1 MGLHHAV
8 QILPTHRHMRRAIK
22 ILLMIQLCVCLSFGA
37 FRTGQEVGRDGDSH
51 GDTHMHLA
59 KSESSQPRRV
69 FLMDVE
75 DELAKVEEEFYGS
88 YQTTPEKKCFGN
100 FVFTVI

>member
-1 MGLHHAV
+1 VLSDQVRRWVGMATLIV
-8 QILPTHRHMRRAIK
+8 ILICIWQNLK
-22 ILLMIQLCVCLSFGA
+22 
-37 FRTGQEVGRDGDSH
+37 
-51 GDTHMHLA
+51 
-59 KSESSQPRRV
+59 SSQPRRV